1 MSRSPPLMLECACK
15 LRGGAYPLL
24 RGRLLIPKGEE
35 LTHCYGRSLI
45 IKGRSLIIKGRS
57 LLLAKG
63 RSLLIAKGEE
73 LTHAWCVLTRK
84 AKCMH
89 AQ

>member
-45 IKGRSLIIKGRS
+45 IKGRSL
-57 LLLAKG
+57 LLAKG